1 MNGNEKSTGILLG
14 AIIGD
19 ALCSPL
25 EGLSPGHLRS
35 TLGRITGYMDPE
47 PALRGKLDR
56 WKKPALYTS
65 LSQMALI
72 VIMAGKTAR
81 GLDTERLMEIL
92 RESPPVEGSAIGIFR
107 HPGRAERALL
117 ERASGGKADIVSISC
132 ARTAAIIA
140 PAAAVADLRE
150 GGAPRGLDAALLFNR
165 DLPSVTAALVFVEIL
180 RNLLPEDG
188 FPVPGR
194 LFDLAVAAAESVA
207 ARIDTQSDLVL
218 EAGANPETLL
228 RSTGDFRE
236 LFGELGRRRGRDD
249 VVPIICAAVNRHL
262 KSPVTRA
269 TVDNPLALVPYA
281 LALCGDHH
289 AAAGE
294 IPFAAANEGGA
305 CGILGS
311 LCGALAGAAAG
322 TSWIPDELIEGLVNR
337 RRLLD
342 FVEAL
347 VRGRDTEEK
356 SREFLAAEAPLTRK
370 EIEEYI
376 ARNRHRPITA
386 KKKTTRKDA
395 ERDLSRHVVES
406 WTKVDRARWKKEKR
420 RAEDGD

>member
-72 VIMAGKTAR
+72 VLMAGKTAR

-92 RESPPVEGSAIGIFR
+92 RESPPVEGSAFGIFR

-150 GGAPRGLDAALLFNR
+150 GGAPRAASTRRCCSTR

-188 FPVPGR
+188 LPVPGGFSTWP
-194 LFDLAVAAAESVA
+194 LPPAVK
-207 ARIDTQSDLVL
+207 
-218 EAGANPETLL
+218 
-228 RSTGDFRE
+228 
-236 LFGELGRRRGRDD
+236 RGR
-249 VVPIICAAVNRHL
+249 PNRHAIR
-262 KSPVTRA
+262 S
-269 TVDNPLALVPYA
+269 
-281 LALCGDHH
+281 
-289 AAAGE
+289 
-294 IPFAAANEGGA
+294 
-305 CGILGS
+305 
-311 LCGALAGAAAG
+311 
-322 TSWIPDELIEGLVNR
+322 
-337 RRLLD
+337 
-342 FVEAL
+342 
-347 VRGRDTEEK
+347 
-356 SREFLAAEAPLTRK
+356 
-370 EIEEYI
+370 
-376 ARNRHRPITA
+376 
-386 KKKTTRKDA
+386 
-395 ERDLSRHVVES
+395 
-406 WTKVDRARWKKEKR
+406 
-420 RAEDGD
+420 